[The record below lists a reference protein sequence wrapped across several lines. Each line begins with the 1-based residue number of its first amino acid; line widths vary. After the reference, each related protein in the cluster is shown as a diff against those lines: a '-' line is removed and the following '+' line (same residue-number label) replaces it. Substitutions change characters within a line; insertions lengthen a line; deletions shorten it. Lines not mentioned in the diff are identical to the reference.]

1 MENTMSNVKIFDTT
15 LRDGEQSP
23 GVSLNAKE
31 KITIAR
37 QLEKL
42 GVDIIEAGFA
52 VSSPGDFE
60 AVKLIAESV
69 ENVTVASL
77 ARAVEKDI
85 FQAAEALRN
94 AKHPR
99 IHVFLATSPVHMQHK
114 LKKTPQEVLAA
125 SVKAVEYAR
134 QFTDDIEFSAEDAF
148 RSEMPFLKEV
158 VEAVIAAGATTVN
171 LPDTVGYATPWEYGQ
186 FIREIKE
193 SVPNID
199 QALISVHCH
208 NDLGM
213 AVANSLAAVMNGAQQ
228 VEVTVN
234 GIGERAGNA
243 ALEELVMAFHTRK
256 AFLQKETNIVTT
268 EIARTSRLI
277 SKLTGMALQTNKAVV
292 GKNAFLH
299 ESGIHQDGVLKERS
313 TYEIMNPE
321 MIGITDSNLF
331 LGKHSGRHAFQVH
344 LQGLGYELDG
354 EALDSAFAGFKKLC
368 DQKKEILDEDLIV
381 LVDDQMLKDN
391 EVYKFDHI
399 QVFSGTNWNA
409 TATVGVIVDGQM
421 KEVAAIAQGPI
432 DACYAAIDQL
442 VGNDFHL
449 EDYQIS
455 SVTPGQDA
463 IADVVVRINYEG
475 KTFTGRGNSTN
486 TIEASAKA
494 YLNAINKALTLSK

>member
-1 MENTMSNVKIFDTT
+1 MEAKMTNVKIFDTT

-31 KITIAR
+31 KVTIAR

-52 VSSPGDFE
+52 VSSPGDFD
-60 AVKLIAESV
+60 AVKAIAESV

-125 SVKAVEYAR
+125 SVKAVEYAK

-158 VEAVIAAGATTVN
+158 VEAVIDAGATTVN
-171 LPDTVGYATPWEYGQ
+171 LPDTVGYATPWEYGE

-193 SVPNID
+193 GVPNID
-199 QALISVHCH
+199 KALISVHCH

-243 ALEELVMAFHTRK
+243 ALEELVMALYTRR
-256 AFLQKETNIVTT
+256 AFLQKDTNIVKS

-321 MIGITDSNLF
+321 MIGINDSNLY

-344 LQGLGYELDG
+344 LQGLGYELEG
-354 EALDSAFAGFKKLC
+354 EALDTAFNGFKKLC
-368 DQKKEILDEDLIV
+368 DQKKEILDEDLIA
-381 LVDDQMLKDN
+381 LVDEQMLSDN

-409 TATVGVIVDGQM
+409 TATVGVIVNNEM
-421 KEVAAIAQGPI
+421 KEVAAIAQGPV
-432 DACYAAIDQL
+432 DACYAAIDQI
-442 VGNDFHL
+442 VGSDFAL

-463 IADVVVRINYEG
+463 LADVVVRVNYKG

-494 YLNAINKALTLSK
+494 YLNAINKALTMSK